1 MNDNTQALNATQ
13 PAKQAANHKRVPQ
26 AFAEA
31 AADFERSKIEE
42 LKRSRTIA
50 WRIAGVATAVGGLA
64 AAAALVAILLRTE
77 PEPVIIKV
85 DNSTGSS
92 TVLRSIRDNKDQY
105 DEVVNKYW
113 LAQYVRT
120 CEGYDWYAIGDQFEA
135 CKLMSESDVAKE
147 YSRKVQA
154 PESPLKVLKD
164 KGKVGVKVGSIVFV
178 GDSAQVR
185 YTSEKV
191 NASGENTDNS
201 PVQKWIATVVFQFK
215 PGQMTEQQRLVNPLG
230 FKVLTYRVDPEV
242 IK

>member
-1 MNDNTQALNATQ
+1 MIANARALEPTQ
-13 PAKQAANHKRVPQ
+13 PAKQRTTHKRVPQ

-31 AADFERSKIEE
+31 AADFERSKLEE

-50 WRIAGVATAVGGLA
+50 WRIAGAATAVAGVAVA
-64 AAAALVAILLRTE
+64 AAFVAIVMRTE
-77 PEPVIIKV
+77 PEPIILKV
-85 DNSTGSS
+85 DNSTGA
-92 TVLRSIRDNKDQY
+92 TAVLRSIRDSKDQY

-120 CEGYDWYAIGDQFEA
+120 CEAYDWYTIGDQFEA
-135 CKLMSESDVAKE
+135 CKLMSEDDVAKE
-147 YSRKVQA
+147 YARKVQA

-164 KGKVGVKVGSIVFV
+164 KGKVVVKVGSIVFL

-185 YTSEKV
+185 YTSEKL
-191 NASGENTDNS
+191 NASGENLDNS

-230 FKVLTYRVDPEV
+230 FKAVAYRIDPEV
-242 IK
+242 VK